1 MKTEWIRSV
10 RETSRGSEG
19 THKWTAVI
27 MGEMP
32 QLDSMIVAKLNCVA
46 ANQKTERQRS
56 ISRDAQERT
65 ALTIPP
71 EIADS
76 RGK

>member
-1 MKTEWIRSV
+1 
-10 RETSRGSEG
+10 
-19 THKWTAVI
+19 